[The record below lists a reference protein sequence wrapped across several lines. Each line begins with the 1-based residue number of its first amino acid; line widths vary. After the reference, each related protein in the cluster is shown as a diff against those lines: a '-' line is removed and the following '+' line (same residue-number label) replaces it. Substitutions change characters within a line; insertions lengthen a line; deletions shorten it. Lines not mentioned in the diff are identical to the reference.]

1 MKTKELEAEKA
12 RQRDATAIKQLQ
24 KDFKGLQQKHD
35 SAKVTAAAGELL
47 H

>member
-12 RQRDATAIKQLQ
+12 RQQDATAIEQLQ
-24 KDFKGLQQKHD
+24 KDYRGLQQKHD
-35 SAKVTAAAGELL
+35 SAKVTVATGKPL